1 MYAAKNYY
9 QCVWQLL
16 PCETYRDCT
25 ILMFSD
31 TFRKNVFNIPDTFDV
46 NIHLLSIRKAG
57 RRKWKMVSRYDP
69 LGEAQNLVEL
79 CPNLVLMVVY
89 AQGQDSPGSNVPQEL
104 KCRQV

>member
-1 MYAAKNYY
+1 MQQKTITN
-9 QCVWQLL
+9 VFLQLL

-57 RRKWKMVSRYDP
+57 RRKWKMVQQGRGSEMVIQKS
-69 LGEAQNLVEL
+69 GE
-79 CPNLVLMVVY
+79 
-89 AQGQDSPGSNVPQEL
+89 
-104 KCRQV
+104 K

>member
-31 TFRKNVFNIPDTFDV
+31 TFRKNVFNIPDTYDV
-46 NIHLLSIRKAG
+46 NINLLSIRKAG
-57 RRKWKMVSRYDP
+57 RRKWKMVQREGGS
-69 LGEAQNLVEL
+69 E
-79 CPNLVLMVVY
+79 MVKQKSGKEV
-89 AQGQDSPGSNVPQEL
+89 
-104 KCRQV
+104 KI

>member
-1 MYAAKNYY
+1 MQQKTITN
-9 QCVWQLL
+9 VFLQLL

-57 RRKWKMVSRYDP
+57 RRKWKMVQREGGS
-69 LGEAQNLVEL
+69 E
-79 CPNLVLMVVY
+79 MVKQKSGKEV
-89 AQGQDSPGSNVPQEL
+89 
-104 KCRQV
+104 KI

>member
-1 MYAAKNYY
+1 
-9 QCVWQLL
+9 
-16 PCETYRDCT
+16 
-25 ILMFSD
+25 
-31 TFRKNVFNIPDTFDV
+31 
-46 NIHLLSIRKAG
+46 
-57 RRKWKMVSRYDP
+57 MVSRYDP